1 MTLVIVGAPNPT
13 RMDEAV
19 SAFEAAGFTRTDE
32 LDELDHLDQLDQLDR
47 AREGDF
53 VLGVSDGGVEL
64 LREADRRA
72 IKYVL
77 IHDGEDDHH
86 EGGTFERAHHRIEAA
101 QRGELAQHLRSRER
115 PLVTCLAFGY
125 KNGAPADAALL
136 IDARF
141 LDNPYW
147 IPELRDLSGR
157 DPAVAEVVMKQP
169 AAGHL
174 LDDVQRIVRDL
185 LPLYQEKGRMH
196 IVVAFGC
203 TGGRHRSV
211 VLAGELA
218 ERLREIEGIDVDF
231 VTRDID

>member
-1 MTLVIVGAPNPT
+1 VTLVIVGTA
-13 RMDEAV
+13 
-19 SAFEAAGFTRTDE
+19 
-32 LDELDHLDQLDQLDR
+32 DR
-47 AREGDF
+47 ARTASAVKAFETAGFERIDLLDGLRDSDF
-53 VLGVSDGGVEL
+53 VLGVSDGGADL
-64 LREADRRA
+64 LREADRRG

-77 IHDGEDDHH
+77 VHDGEDDGHA
-86 EGGTFERAHHRIEAA
+86 GGTYERAHHRIEAE
-101 QRGELAQHLRSRER
+101 QREELAKHLRGRER

-147 IPELRDLSGR
+147 EPGLRDLSGR
-157 DPAVAEVVMKQP
+157 DPAVAEFVLRQP
-169 AAGHL
+169 AARRL
-174 LDDVQRIVRDL
+174 LGDIARIVGEL

-196 IVVAFGC
+196 LVVAFGC

-211 VLAGELA
+211 VLASELA
-218 ERLREIEGIDVDF
+218 RRLREKGEIDVDF